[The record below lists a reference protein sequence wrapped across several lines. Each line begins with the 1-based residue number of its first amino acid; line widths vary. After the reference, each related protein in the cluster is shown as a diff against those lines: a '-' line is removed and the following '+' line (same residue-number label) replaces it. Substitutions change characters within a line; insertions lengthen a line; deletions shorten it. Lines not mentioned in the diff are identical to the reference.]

1 MSNYVESAAELVGK
15 TPLLK
20 LNGYSKK
27 AGVTEANIFGKLE
40 YLNPAGSVKDR
51 IALAMI
57 KDAEDKG
64 LLKPGATIIEPTS
77 GNTGIGIASVA
88 AAKGYRAIL
97 TLPDTIV
104 KVGDMSFIGMDN
116 LQAVISK
123 AQGINIV
130 VRDNVKIV
138 TDRSQLDSND
148 INNDDNNNNNNSNS
162 NSSNNT
168 NGGNTQGNDN
178 GDSSSSGNGDSGSSS
193 VGSGGA
199 IIDSDNNVIIDSS
212 NGTVIEE
219 NIDKNVGDSSATIS
233 GSDNK
238 KDNNKSTQAADSK
251 NDTGYKTTKKSSAP
265 KIIAYIVCVIVIIGL
280 AAGAIIFIKKK
291 RR

>member
-1 MSNYVESAAELVGK
+1 MKKILKSLLVCMVMIATVLLNNNYVKAEDTIEEYDGVK
-15 TPLLK
+15 YRVNNEQK
-20 LNGYSKK
+20 WASICGYSGD
-27 AGVTEANIFGKLE
+27 ATDLE
-40 YLNPAGSVKDR
+40 IPFMVGR
-51 IALAMI
+51 
-57 KDAEDKG
+57 G
-64 LLKPGATIIEPTS
+64 IIVS
-77 GNTGIGIASVA
+77 QIDDHAFDGCASV
-88 AAKGYRAIL
+88 RIL

-148 INNDDNNNNNNSNS
+148 INNDDNNNNNNSNN

-178 GDSSSSGNGDSGSSS
+178 GDSSSSGNGDRGSSS

-219 NIDKNVGDSSATIS
+219 NVDKSVGDSSATIS
-233 GSDNK
+233 SSDNK

-251 NDTGYKTTKKSSAP
+251 KETGSKIAKKSSAP
-265 KIIAYIVCVIVIIGL
+265 KIIAYIVCIIAIIAI
-280 AAGAIIFIKKK
+280 AAGAFILIKK
-291 RR
+291 RRR

>member
-1 MSNYVESAAELVGK
+1 M
-15 TPLLK
+15 
-20 LNGYSKK
+20 KK
-27 AGVTEANIFGKLE
+27 I
-40 YLNPAGSVKDR
+40 
-51 IALAMI
+51 I
-57 KDAEDKG
+57 KG
-64 LLKPGATIIEPTS
+64 LLVCMVMIATVLLNNNYVKAEDTIEVYDGVKYRVNNEQKWASICGYSGDATDLEIPFMVGRGIIVS
-77 GNTGIGIASVA
+77 QIDDHAFDGCSSV
-88 AAKGYRAIL
+88 RIL

-148 INNDDNNNNNNSNS
+148 INNDDNNSNN

-178 GDSSSSGNGDSGSSS
+178 GDSSLSGNSDSGSSS

-219 NIDKNVGDSSATIS
+219 NVDKNVGDSSATIS

-238 KDNNKSTQAADSK
+238 KDNNKSTQAADNK
-251 NDTGYKTTKKSSAP
+251 NETASKTTKKSSAP

>member
-1 MSNYVESAAELVGK
+1 M
-15 TPLLK
+15 
-20 LNGYSKK
+20 KK
-27 AGVTEANIFGKLE
+27 I
-40 YLNPAGSVKDR
+40 
-51 IALAMI
+51 I
-57 KDAEDKG
+57 KG
-64 LLKPGATIIEPTS
+64 LLVCMVMIATVLLNNNYVKAEDTIEVYDGVKYRVNNEQKWASICGYSGDATDLEIPFMVGRGIIVS
-77 GNTGIGIASVA
+77 QIDDHAFDGCSSV
-88 AAKGYRAIL
+88 RIL

-148 INNDDNNNNNNSNS
+148 INNDDNNSNN

-178 GDSSSSGNGDSGSSS
+178 GDSSLSGNSDSGSSS

-199 IIDSDNNVIIDSS
+199 IIDSDNNVIRDSS

-219 NIDKNVGDSSATIS
+219 NVDKNVGDSSATIS

-238 KDNNKSTQAADSK
+238 KDNNKSTQAADNK
-251 NDTGYKTTKKSSAP
+251 NETASKTTKKSSAP
-265 KIIAYIVCVIVIIGL
+265 KIIAYIVCIIVIIGL

>member
-1 MSNYVESAAELVGK
+1 MKKILKCLLVCMVIIATVLLNNNYVK
-15 TPLLK
+15 
-20 LNGYSKK
+20 
-27 AGVTEANIFGKLE
+27 
-40 YLNPAGSVKDR
+40 
-51 IALAMI
+51 
-57 KDAEDKG
+57 AEDTIEVYDGVKYRVNNEQKWASICG
-64 LLKPGATIIEPTS
+64 YTGDATDLEIPFMVGRGIIVS
-77 GNTGIGIASVA
+77 QIDDHAFDGCASV
-88 AAKGYRAIL
+88 RIL

-148 INNDDNNNNNNSNS
+148 INNDDNNSNN

-178 GDSSSSGNGDSGSSS
+178 GDSSLSGNSDSGSSS

-212 NGTVIEE
+212 NGTVIDE
-219 NIDKNVGDSSATIS
+219 NVDKNVGDSSATIS

-238 KDNNKSTQAADSK
+238 KDNNKSTQAADNK
-251 NDTGYKTTKKSSAP
+251 NETASKTTKKSSAP
-265 KIIAYIVCVIVIIGL
+265 KIIAYIVCIIVIIGL

>member
-1 MSNYVESAAELVGK
+1 MVMIATVLLNNNYVKAEDTIEVYDGVK
-15 TPLLK
+15 YRVNNEQK
-20 LNGYSKK
+20 WASICGYSGD
-27 AGVTEANIFGKLE
+27 ATDLE
-40 YLNPAGSVKDR
+40 IPFMVGR
-51 IALAMI
+51 
-57 KDAEDKG
+57 G
-64 LLKPGATIIEPTS
+64 IIVS
-77 GNTGIGIASVA
+77 QIDDHAFDGCASV
-88 AAKGYRAIL
+88 RIL

-148 INNDDNNNNNNSNS
+148 INNDDNNNNNNNSNS

-168 NGGNTQGNDN
+168 NGGNTQGDDN
-178 GDSSSSGNGDSGSSS
+178 GDSSSSGNGDSGSGS

>member
-1 MSNYVESAAELVGK
+1 M
-15 TPLLK
+15 
-20 LNGYSKK
+20 KK
-27 AGVTEANIFGKLE
+27 I
-40 YLNPAGSVKDR
+40 
-51 IALAMI
+51 I
-57 KDAEDKG
+57 KG
-64 LLKPGATIIEPTS
+64 LLVCMVMIATVLLNNNYVKAEDTIEVYDGVKYRVNNEQKWASICGYSGDATDLEIPFMVGRGIIVS
-77 GNTGIGIASVA
+77 QIDDHAFDGCSSV
-88 AAKGYRAIL
+88 RIL

-148 INNDDNNNNNNSNS
+148 INNDDNNSNN

-178 GDSSSSGNGDSGSSS
+178 GDSSLSGNSDSGSSS

-219 NIDKNVGDSSATIS
+219 NVDKNVGDSSATIS

-238 KDNNKSTQAADSK
+238 KDNNKSTQVADNK
-251 NDTGYKTTKKSSAP
+251 NETASKTTKKSSAP
-265 KIIAYIVCVIVIIGL
+265 KIIAYIVCIIVIIGL

>member
-1 MSNYVESAAELVGK
+1 M
-15 TPLLK
+15 
-20 LNGYSKK
+20 KK
-27 AGVTEANIFGKLE
+27 I
-40 YLNPAGSVKDR
+40 
-51 IALAMI
+51 I
-57 KDAEDKG
+57 KG
-64 LLKPGATIIEPTS
+64 LLVCMVMIATVLLNNNYVKAEDTIEVYDGVKYRVNNEQKWASICGYSGDATDLEIPFMVGRGIIVS
-77 GNTGIGIASVA
+77 QIDDHAFDGCSSV
-88 AAKGYRAIL
+88 RIL

-148 INNDDNNNNNNSNS
+148 INNDDNNSNN

-178 GDSSSSGNGDSGSSS
+178 GDSSLSGNSDSGSSS

-219 NIDKNVGDSSATIS
+219 NVDKNVGDSSATIS

-238 KDNNKSTQAADSK
+238 KDNNKSTQAAENK
-251 NDTGYKTTKKSSAP
+251 NETASKTTKKSSAP

>member
-1 MSNYVESAAELVGK
+1 MKKILKSLLVCMVMIATVLLNNNYVKAEDTIEVYEGVK
-15 TPLLK
+15 YRVNNEQK
-20 LNGYSKK
+20 WASICGYSGD
-27 AGVTEANIFGKLE
+27 ATDLE
-40 YLNPAGSVKDR
+40 IPFMVGR
-51 IALAMI
+51 
-57 KDAEDKG
+57 G
-64 LLKPGATIIEPTS
+64 IIVS
-77 GNTGIGIASVA
+77 QIDDHAFDGCASV
-88 AAKGYRAIL
+88 RIL

-233 GSDNK
+233 SSDNK

-251 NDTGYKTTKKSSAP
+251 NETGSKTTKKSSAP

>member
-1 MSNYVESAAELVGK
+1 MKKILKSLLVCMVMIATVLLNNNYVKAEDTIEVYNGVK
-15 TPLLK
+15 YRVNNEQK
-20 LNGYSKK
+20 WASICGYSGD
-27 AGVTEANIFGKLE
+27 ATDLE
-40 YLNPAGSVKDR
+40 IPFMVGR
-51 IALAMI
+51 
-57 KDAEDKG
+57 G
-64 LLKPGATIIEPTS
+64 IIVS
-77 GNTGIGIASVA
+77 QIDDHAFDGCASV
-88 AAKGYRAIL
+88 RIL

-148 INNDDNNNNNNSNS
+148 INNDDNNNNNNSNN

-178 GDSSSSGNGDSGSSS
+178 GDSSSSGNGDRGSSS

-219 NIDKNVGDSSATIS
+219 NVDKSVGDSSATIS
-233 GSDNK
+233 SSDNK

-251 NDTGYKTTKKSSAP
+251 KETGSKIAKKSSAP
-265 KIIAYIVCVIVIIGL
+265 KIIAYIVCIIAIIAI
-280 AAGAIIFIKKK
+280 AAGAFILIKK
-291 RR
+291 RRR

>member
-1 MSNYVESAAELVGK
+1 MVMIATVLLNNNYVKAEDTIEVYDGVK
-15 TPLLK
+15 YRVNNEQK
-20 LNGYSKK
+20 WASICGYSGD
-27 AGVTEANIFGKLE
+27 ATDLE
-40 YLNPAGSVKDR
+40 IPFMVGRGIIVSQIDDHAFDGCSSVR
-51 IALAMI
+51 
-57 KDAEDKG
+57 
-64 LLKPGATIIEPTS
+64 
-77 GNTGIGIASVA
+77 
-88 AAKGYRAIL
+88 IL

-148 INNDDNNNNNNSNS
+148 INNDDNNSNN

-178 GDSSSSGNGDSGSSS
+178 GDSSLSGNSDSGSSS

-219 NIDKNVGDSSATIS
+219 NVDKNVGDSSATIS

-238 KDNNKSTQAADSK
+238 KDNNKSTQAADNK
-251 NDTGYKTTKKSSAP
+251 NETASKTTKKSSAP
-265 KIIAYIVCVIVIIGL
+265 KIIAYIVCLSLIHI
-280 AAGAIIFIKKK
+280 
-291 RR
+291 

>member
-1 MSNYVESAAELVGK
+1 MKKILKSLLVCMAMIATVLLSNSYVKAEDTIEVYDGVK
-15 TPLLK
+15 YRVNNEQK
-20 LNGYSKK
+20 WASICGYSGD
-27 AGVTEANIFGKLE
+27 ATDLE
-40 YLNPAGSVKDR
+40 IPFMVGRGIIVSQIDDHAFDGCSSVR
-51 IALAMI
+51 
-57 KDAEDKG
+57 
-64 LLKPGATIIEPTS
+64 
-77 GNTGIGIASVA
+77 
-88 AAKGYRAIL
+88 IL

-148 INNDDNNNNNNSNS
+148 INNDDNNNNNNSNN

-178 GDSSSSGNGDSGSSS
+178 GDSSSSGNGDRGSGS

>member
-1 MSNYVESAAELVGK
+1 MKKILKSLFVCMVMIATVLLNNNYVKAEDTIEVYDGVK
-15 TPLLK
+15 YRVNNEQK
-20 LNGYSKK
+20 WASICGYSGD
-27 AGVTEANIFGKLE
+27 ATDLE
-40 YLNPAGSVKDR
+40 IPFMVGR
-51 IALAMI
+51 
-57 KDAEDKG
+57 G
-64 LLKPGATIIEPTS
+64 IIVS
-77 GNTGIGIASVA
+77 QIDDHAFDGCASV
-88 AAKGYRAIL
+88 RIL

-148 INNDDNNNNNNSNS
+148 INNDDNNNNNNSNN
-162 NSSNNT
+162 NSSNNA

-178 GDSSSSGNGDSGSSS
+178 SNSSSSSNGDSGSSS

-212 NGTVIEE
+212 NGIVIEE

-238 KDNNKSTQAADSK
+238 KDNNKSTQADDNK
-251 NDTGYKTTKKSSAP
+251 NETGSKTTKKSSAP

>member
-1 MSNYVESAAELVGK
+1 MKKIIKGFLVCMVMIATVLLNNNYVKAEDTIEVYDGVK
-15 TPLLK
+15 YRVNNEQK
-20 LNGYSKK
+20 WASICGYSGD
-27 AGVTEANIFGKLE
+27 ATDLE
-40 YLNPAGSVKDR
+40 IPFMVGRGIIVSQIDDHAFDGCSSVR
-51 IALAMI
+51 
-57 KDAEDKG
+57 
-64 LLKPGATIIEPTS
+64 
-77 GNTGIGIASVA
+77 
-88 AAKGYRAIL
+88 IL

-148 INNDDNNNNNNSNS
+148 INNDDNNSNN

-178 GDSSSSGNGDSGSSS
+178 GDSSLSGNSDSGSSS

-219 NIDKNVGDSSATIS
+219 NVDKNVGDSSATIS

-238 KDNNKSTQAADSK
+238 KDNNKSTQAADNK
-251 NDTGYKTTKKSSAP
+251 NETASKTTKKSSAP

>member
-1 MSNYVESAAELVGK
+1 MVIIATVLLNNSYVKAEDTIEVYDGVK
-15 TPLLK
+15 YRVNNEQK
-20 LNGYSKK
+20 WASICGYSGD
-27 AGVTEANIFGKLE
+27 ATDLE
-40 YLNPAGSVKDR
+40 IPFMVGR
-51 IALAMI
+51 
-57 KDAEDKG
+57 G
-64 LLKPGATIIEPTS
+64 IIVS
-77 GNTGIGIASVA
+77 QIDDHAFDGCASV
-88 AAKGYRAIL
+88 RIL

-130 VRDNVKIV
+130 VRENVKIV

-148 INNDDNNNNNNSNS
+148 INNDDNNNSNN
-162 NSSNNT
+162 NSSNNA

-178 GDSSSSGNGDSGSSS
+178 GNSSSSGNGSSGSSS

-265 KIIAYIVCVIVIIGL
+265 KIIAYIICVIVIIGL

>member
-1 MSNYVESAAELVGK
+1 MKKILRSLLVCMVMIATVLLNNNYVKAEDTIEVYDGVK
-15 TPLLK
+15 YRVNNEQK
-20 LNGYSKK
+20 WASICGYSGD
-27 AGVTEANIFGKLE
+27 AADLE
-40 YLNPAGSVKDR
+40 IPFMVGR
-51 IALAMI
+51 
-57 KDAEDKG
+57 G
-64 LLKPGATIIEPTS
+64 IIVS
-77 GNTGIGIASVA
+77 QIDDHAFDGCASV
-88 AAKGYRAIL
+88 RIL

-138 TDRSQLDSND
+138 TDRSQLDNND
-148 INNDDNNNNNNSNS
+148 INNDDNNNNNNNNS

-178 GDSSSSGNGDSGSSS
+178 GNSSSSGKGNSGSGS

-199 IIDSDNNVIIDSS
+199 VIDSDNNVIIDSS

-219 NIDKNVGDSSATIS
+219 NVDKNVGDSGATIS

-238 KDNNKSTQAADSK
+238 KDNNKSTQAADNK
-251 NDTGYKTTKKSSAP
+251 NETGSKTTKKSSAP

>member
-1 MSNYVESAAELVGK
+1 M
-15 TPLLK
+15 
-20 LNGYSKK
+20 KK
-27 AGVTEANIFGKLE
+27 I
-40 YLNPAGSVKDR
+40 
-51 IALAMI
+51 I
-57 KDAEDKG
+57 KG
-64 LLKPGATIIEPTS
+64 LLVCMVMIATVLLNNNYVKAEDTIEVYDGVKYRVNNEQKWASICGYS
-77 GNTGIGIASVA
+77 GDATDLEIPFIVSQIDDHAFDGCSSV
-88 AAKGYRAIL
+88 RIL

-148 INNDDNNNNNNSNS
+148 INNDDNNSNN

-178 GDSSSSGNGDSGSSS
+178 GDSSLSGNSDSGSSS

-219 NIDKNVGDSSATIS
+219 NVDKNVGDSSATIS

-238 KDNNKSTQAADSK
+238 KDNNKSTQAADNK
-251 NDTGYKTTKKSSAP
+251 NETASKTTKKSSAP
-265 KIIAYIVCVIVIIGL
+265 KIIAYIVCIIVIIGL

>member
-1 MSNYVESAAELVGK
+1 MKKILKSLLVCMVMIATVLLNDNYVKAEDTIEEYDGVK
-15 TPLLK
+15 YRVNNEQK
-20 LNGYSKK
+20 WASICGYSGD
-27 AGVTEANIFGKLE
+27 ATDLE
-40 YLNPAGSVKDR
+40 IPFMVGR
-51 IALAMI
+51 
-57 KDAEDKG
+57 G
-64 LLKPGATIIEPTS
+64 IIVS
-77 GNTGIGIASVA
+77 QIDDHAFDGCASV
-88 AAKGYRAIL
+88 RIL

-148 INNDDNNNNNNSNS
+148 INNDDNNNNNNNSNS

-178 GDSSSSGNGDSGSSS
+178 GDSGSGS

-219 NIDKNVGDSSATIS
+219 NVDKNIGDSSATVS
-233 GSDNK
+233 SSDNK
-238 KDNNKSTQAADSK
+238 KDNNKSTQAADNK
-251 NDTGYKTTKKSSAP
+251 NETGSKTTKKSSAP

>member
-1 MSNYVESAAELVGK
+1 MKKILKSLLVCMVMIATVLLNNDYVKAEDTIEVYDGVK
-15 TPLLK
+15 YRVNNEQK
-20 LNGYSKK
+20 WASICGYSGD
-27 AGVTEANIFGKLE
+27 ATDLE
-40 YLNPAGSVKDR
+40 IPFMVGRGIIVSQIDDHAFDGCSSVR
-51 IALAMI
+51 
-57 KDAEDKG
+57 
-64 LLKPGATIIEPTS
+64 
-77 GNTGIGIASVA
+77 
-88 AAKGYRAIL
+88 IL

-148 INNDDNNNNNNSNS
+148 INNGDNNNNNNSNN
-162 NSSNNT
+162 NSSNNA

-233 GSDNK
+233 SSDNK
-238 KDNNKSTQAADSK
+238 KDNNKLTQVGDSK
-251 NDTGYKTTKKSSAP
+251 NETGSKTTKKSSAP

>member
-1 MSNYVESAAELVGK
+1 MKKILKSLLVCMVMIATVLLNDNYVKAEDTIEEYDGVK
-15 TPLLK
+15 YRVNNEQK
-20 LNGYSKK
+20 WASICGYSGD
-27 AGVTEANIFGKLE
+27 ATDLE
-40 YLNPAGSVKDR
+40 IPFMVGR
-51 IALAMI
+51 
-57 KDAEDKG
+57 G
-64 LLKPGATIIEPTS
+64 IIVS
-77 GNTGIGIASVA
+77 QIDDHAFDGCASV
-88 AAKGYRAIL
+88 RIL

-148 INNDDNNNNNNSNS
+148 INNDDNNNNNNNSNS

-178 GDSSSSGNGDSGSSS
+178 GDSGSGS

-219 NIDKNVGDSSATIS
+219 NVDKNIGDSSATVS
-233 GSDNK
+233 SSDNK
-238 KDNNKSTQAADSK
+238 KDNNKSTQAADNK
-251 NDTGYKTTKKSSAP
+251 NETGSKTTKKSSAP
-265 KIIAYIVCVIVIIGL
+265 KIIAYIICVIVIIGL

>member
-1 MSNYVESAAELVGK
+1 MKKIIKSLLVCMVMIATVLLNNNYVKAEDTIEVYDGVK
-15 TPLLK
+15 YRVNNEQK
-20 LNGYSKK
+20 WASICGYSGD
-27 AGVTEANIFGKLE
+27 ATDLE
-40 YLNPAGSVKDR
+40 IPFMVGR
-51 IALAMI
+51 
-57 KDAEDKG
+57 G
-64 LLKPGATIIEPTS
+64 IIVS
-77 GNTGIGIASVA
+77 QIDDHAFDGCASV
-88 AAKGYRAIL
+88 RIL

-148 INNDDNNNNNNSNS
+148 INNDDNNSNN

-178 GDSSSSGNGDSGSSS
+178 GDSSSSGNSDSGSSS

-219 NIDKNVGDSSATIS
+219 NVDKNVGDSSATIS

-238 KDNNKSTQAADSK
+238 KDNNKSTQAADNK
-251 NDTGYKTTKKSSAP
+251 NETASKTTKKSSAP

>member
-1 MSNYVESAAELVGK
+1 MKKILKSLLVCMVMIATVLLNNNYVKAEDTIEVYDGVK
-15 TPLLK
+15 YRVNNEQK
-20 LNGYSKK
+20 WASICGYSGD
-27 AGVTEANIFGKLE
+27 ATDLE
-40 YLNPAGSVKDR
+40 IPFMVGR
-51 IALAMI
+51 
-57 KDAEDKG
+57 G
-64 LLKPGATIIEPTS
+64 IIVS
-77 GNTGIGIASVA
+77 QIDDHAFDGCASV
-88 AAKGYRAIL
+88 RIL

-178 GDSSSSGNGDSGSSS
+178 GDSSSSGNGNRGSSS

-233 GSDNK
+233 SSDNK
-238 KDNNKSTQAADSK
+238 KDNNKSTQADDNK
-251 NDTGYKTTKKSSAP
+251 NETGSKTTKKSSAP

>member
-1 MSNYVESAAELVGK
+1 MKKILKSLLVCMVMIATVLLNNSYVKAEDTIEVYDGVK
-15 TPLLK
+15 YRVNNEQK
-20 LNGYSKK
+20 WASICGYSGD
-27 AGVTEANIFGKLE
+27 ATDLE
-40 YLNPAGSVKDR
+40 IPFMVGR
-51 IALAMI
+51 
-57 KDAEDKG
+57 G
-64 LLKPGATIIEPTS
+64 IIVS
-77 GNTGIGIASVA
+77 QIDDHAFDGCASV
-88 AAKGYRAIL
+88 RIL

-238 KDNNKSTQAADSK
+238 KDNNKSTQVADSK
-251 NDTGYKTTKKSSAP
+251 NETASKTTKKSSAP

>member
-1 MSNYVESAAELVGK
+1 MKKILKSLLVCMVMIATVLLNNNYVKAEDTIEVYDGVK
-15 TPLLK
+15 YRVNNEQK
-20 LNGYSKK
+20 WASICGYSGD
-27 AGVTEANIFGKLE
+27 ATDLE
-40 YLNPAGSVKDR
+40 IPFMVGRGIIVSQIDDHAFDGCPSVR
-51 IALAMI
+51 
-57 KDAEDKG
+57 
-64 LLKPGATIIEPTS
+64 
-77 GNTGIGIASVA
+77 
-88 AAKGYRAIL
+88 IL

-148 INNDDNNNNNNSNS
+148 INNDDNNSNN

-178 GDSSSSGNGDSGSSS
+178 GDSSLSGNSDSGSSS

-199 IIDSDNNVIIDSS
+199 IIDSNNNVIIDSS
-212 NGTVIEE
+212 NGTVIDE
-219 NIDKNVGDSSATIS
+219 NVDKNVGDSSATIS

-238 KDNNKSTQAADSK
+238 KDNNKSTQAADNK
-251 NDTGYKTTKKSSAP
+251 NETASKTTKKSSAP
-265 KIIAYIVCVIVIIGL
+265 KIIAYIVCIIVIIGL

>member
-1 MSNYVESAAELVGK
+1 MKKILKSLLVCMVMIATVLLNNNYVKAEDTIEVYDGVK
-15 TPLLK
+15 YRVNNEQK
-20 LNGYSKK
+20 WASICGYSGD
-27 AGVTEANIFGKLE
+27 ATDLE
-40 YLNPAGSVKDR
+40 IPFMVGR
-51 IALAMI
+51 
-57 KDAEDKG
+57 G
-64 LLKPGATIIEPTS
+64 IIVS
-77 GNTGIGIASVA
+77 QIDDHAFDGCASV
-88 AAKGYRAIL
+88 RIL

-148 INNDDNNNNNNSNS
+148 INNDDNNSNN

-178 GDSSSSGNGDSGSSS
+178 GDSSSSGNSDSGSSS

-219 NIDKNVGDSSATIS
+219 NVDKNVGDSSATIS

-238 KDNNKSTQAADSK
+238 KDNNKSTQADDNK
-251 NDTGYKTTKKSSAP
+251 NETGSKTTKKSSAP
-265 KIIAYIVCVIVIIGL
+265 KIIAYIVCIIVIIGL

>member
-1 MSNYVESAAELVGK
+1 MKKILKCLLVCMVIIATVLLNNSYVKAEDTIEVYDGVK
-15 TPLLK
+15 YRVNNEQK
-20 LNGYSKK
+20 WASICGYSGD
-27 AGVTEANIFGKLE
+27 ATDLE
-40 YLNPAGSVKDR
+40 IPFMVGR
-51 IALAMI
+51 
-57 KDAEDKG
+57 G
-64 LLKPGATIIEPTS
+64 IIVS
-77 GNTGIGIASVA
+77 QIDDHAFDGCASV
-88 AAKGYRAIL
+88 RIL

-130 VRDNVKIV
+130 VRENVKIV

-148 INNDDNNNNNNSNS
+148 INNDDNNNSNN
-162 NSSNNT
+162 NSSNNA

-178 GDSSSSGNGDSGSSS
+178 GNSSSSGNGSSGSSS

-238 KDNNKSTQAADSK
+238 KDNNKSTQADDNKNGTGSK
-251 NDTGYKTTKKSSAP
+251 TAKKSSAP
-265 KIIAYIVCVIVIIGL
+265 KIIAYIICVIVIIGL

>member
-1 MSNYVESAAELVGK
+1 M
-15 TPLLK
+15 
-20 LNGYSKK
+20 KK
-27 AGVTEANIFGKLE
+27 I
-40 YLNPAGSVKDR
+40 
-51 IALAMI
+51 I
-57 KDAEDKG
+57 KG
-64 LLKPGATIIEPTS
+64 LLVCMVMIATVLLNNNYVKAEDTIEVYDGVKYRVNNEQKWASICGYSGDATDLEIPFMVGRGIIVS
-77 GNTGIGIASVA
+77 QIDDHAFDGCSSV
-88 AAKGYRAIL
+88 RIL

-148 INNDDNNNNNNSNS
+148 INNDDNNSNN

-178 GDSSSSGNGDSGSSS
+178 GDSSLSGNSDSGSSS

-219 NIDKNVGDSSATIS
+219 NVDKNVSDSSATIS

-238 KDNNKSTQAADSK
+238 KDNNKSTQAADNK
-251 NDTGYKTTKKSSAP
+251 NETASKTTKKSSAP
-265 KIIAYIVCVIVIIGL
+265 KIIAYIVCIIVIIGL

>member
-1 MSNYVESAAELVGK
+1 MKKILKSLLVCMVMIATVLLNNNYVKAEDTIEVYDGVK
-15 TPLLK
+15 YRVNNEQK
-20 LNGYSKK
+20 WASICGYS
-27 AGVTEANIFGKLE
+27 GDVTDLE
-40 YLNPAGSVKDR
+40 IPFMVGR
-51 IALAMI
+51 
-57 KDAEDKG
+57 G
-64 LLKPGATIIEPTS
+64 IIVS
-77 GNTGIGIASVA
+77 QIDDHAFDGCASV
-88 AAKGYRAIL
+88 RIL

-148 INNDDNNNNNNSNS
+148 INNDDNNNSNNNSNS
-162 NSSNNT
+162 NSSN
-168 NGGNTQGNDN
+168 
-178 GDSSSSGNGDSGSSS
+178 
-193 VGSGGA
+193 
-199 IIDSDNNVIIDSS
+199 
-212 NGTVIEE
+212 GTVIEE
-219 NIDKNVGDSSATIS
+219 NVDKNVGDSSATIS

-238 KDNNKSTQAADSK
+238 KDNNKSTQADANK
-251 NDTGYKTTKKSSAP
+251 NETGSKTTKKSSAP

-280 AAGAIIFIKKK
+280 VAGAIIFIKKK

>member
-1 MSNYVESAAELVGK
+1 M
-15 TPLLK
+15 
-20 LNGYSKK
+20 KK
-27 AGVTEANIFGKLE
+27 I
-40 YLNPAGSVKDR
+40 
-51 IALAMI
+51 I
-57 KDAEDKG
+57 KG
-64 LLKPGATIIEPTS
+64 LLVCMVMIATVLLNNNYVKAEDTIEVYDGVKYRVNNEQKWASICGYSGDATDLEIPFMVGRGIIVS
-77 GNTGIGIASVA
+77 QIDDHAFDGCSSV
-88 AAKGYRAIL
+88 RIL

-104 KVGDMSFIGMDN
+104 KVGNMSFIGMDN

-148 INNDDNNNNNNSNS
+148 INNDDNNSNN

-178 GDSSSSGNGDSGSSS
+178 GDSSLSGNSDSGSSS

-219 NIDKNVGDSSATIS
+219 NVDKNVGDSSATIS

-238 KDNNKSTQAADSK
+238 KDNNKSTQAADNK
-251 NDTGYKTTKKSSAP
+251 NETASKTTKKSSAP
-265 KIIAYIVCVIVIIGL
+265 KIIAYIVCIIVIIGL

>member
-1 MSNYVESAAELVGK
+1 MVMIATVLLNNNYVKAEDTIEVYDGVK
-15 TPLLK
+15 YRVNNEQK
-20 LNGYSKK
+20 WASICGYSGD
-27 AGVTEANIFGKLE
+27 ATDLE
-40 YLNPAGSVKDR
+40 IPFMVGRGIIVSQIDDHAFDGCSSVR
-51 IALAMI
+51 
-57 KDAEDKG
+57 
-64 LLKPGATIIEPTS
+64 
-77 GNTGIGIASVA
+77 
-88 AAKGYRAIL
+88 IL

-168 NGGNTQGNDN
+168 NGGNTHGNDN
-178 GDSSSSGNGDSGSSS
+178 DDSSSSGNGDSGSGS

-212 NGTVIEE
+212 NGTVIGE
-219 NIDKNVGDSSATIS
+219 NVDKNVGDSSTTIS
-233 GSDNK
+233 SSDNK
-238 KDNNKSTQAADSK
+238 KDNNKSTQAADNK
-251 NDTGYKTTKKSSAP
+251 NETGSKTTKKSSAP

>member
-1 MSNYVESAAELVGK
+1 MKKILKSLLVCMVMIATVLLNNNYVKAEDTIEVYDGVK
-15 TPLLK
+15 YRVNNEQK
-20 LNGYSKK
+20 WASICGYSGD
-27 AGVTEANIFGKLE
+27 ATDLE
-40 YLNPAGSVKDR
+40 IPFMVGRGIIVSQIDDHAFDGCSSVR
-51 IALAMI
+51 
-57 KDAEDKG
+57 
-64 LLKPGATIIEPTS
+64 
-77 GNTGIGIASVA
+77 
-88 AAKGYRAIL
+88 IL

-148 INNDDNNNNNNSNS
+148 INNDDNNSNN

-178 GDSSSSGNGDSGSSS
+178 GDSSSSGNSDSGSSS

-219 NIDKNVGDSSATIS
+219 NVDKNVGDSSATIS
-233 GSDNK
+233 GADNK
-238 KDNNKSTQAADSK
+238 KDNNKSTQAADNK
-251 NDTGYKTTKKSSAP
+251 NETASKTTKKSSAP
-265 KIIAYIVCVIVIIGL
+265 KIIAYIVCIMVIIGL

>member
-1 MSNYVESAAELVGK
+1 MVMIATVLLNNNYVKAEDTIEVYDGVK
-15 TPLLK
+15 YRVNNEQK
-20 LNGYSKK
+20 WASICGYSGD
-27 AGVTEANIFGKLE
+27 ATDLE
-40 YLNPAGSVKDR
+40 IPFMVGRGIIVSQIDDHAFDGCSSVR
-51 IALAMI
+51 
-57 KDAEDKG
+57 
-64 LLKPGATIIEPTS
+64 
-77 GNTGIGIASVA
+77 
-88 AAKGYRAIL
+88 IL

-148 INNDDNNNNNNSNS
+148 INNDDNNSNN

-178 GDSSSSGNGDSGSSS
+178 GDSSLSGNSDSGSSS

-219 NIDKNVGDSSATIS
+219 NVDKNVGDSSATIS

-238 KDNNKSTQAADSK
+238 KDNNKSTQSADNK
-251 NDTGYKTTKKSSAP
+251 NETASKTTKKSSAP
-265 KIIAYIVCVIVIIGL
+265 KIIAYIVCIIVIIGL

>member
-1 MSNYVESAAELVGK
+1 MVMIATVLLNNNYVKAEDTIEVYDGVK
-15 TPLLK
+15 YRVNNEQK
-20 LNGYSKK
+20 WASICGYSGD
-27 AGVTEANIFGKLE
+27 ATDLE
-40 YLNPAGSVKDR
+40 IPFMVGRGIIVSQIDDHAFDGCSSVR
-51 IALAMI
+51 
-57 KDAEDKG
+57 
-64 LLKPGATIIEPTS
+64 
-77 GNTGIGIASVA
+77 
-88 AAKGYRAIL
+88 IL

-130 VRDNVKIV
+130 VRDNVMIV

-148 INNDDNNNNNNSNS
+148 INNDDNNNNNS

-168 NGGNTQGNDN
+168 NGGNTHGNDN
-178 GDSSSSGNGDSGSSS
+178 DDSSSSGNGDSGSGS

-219 NIDKNVGDSSATIS
+219 NVDKNVGDSSTTIS
-233 GSDNK
+233 SSDNN
-238 KDNNKSTQAADSK
+238 KDNNKSTQAADNK
-251 NDTGYKTTKKSSAP
+251 NETGSKTTKKSSAP

>member
-1 MSNYVESAAELVGK
+1 M
-15 TPLLK
+15 
-20 LNGYSKK
+20 KK
-27 AGVTEANIFGKLE
+27 I
-40 YLNPAGSVKDR
+40 
-51 IALAMI
+51 I
-57 KDAEDKG
+57 KG
-64 LLKPGATIIEPTS
+64 LLVCMVMIATVLLNNNYVKAEDTIEVYDGVKYRVNNEQKWASICGYSGDATDLEIPFMVGRGIIVS
-77 GNTGIGIASVA
+77 QIDDHAFDGCSSV
-88 AAKGYRAIL
+88 RIL

-148 INNDDNNNNNNSNS
+148 INNDDNNSNN

-178 GDSSSSGNGDSGSSS
+178 GDSSLSGNSDSGSSS

-219 NIDKNVGDSSATIS
+219 NVYKNVGDSSATIS

-238 KDNNKSTQAADSK
+238 KDNNKSTQAADNK
-251 NDTGYKTTKKSSAP
+251 NETASKTTKKSSAP
-265 KIIAYIVCVIVIIGL
+265 KIIAYIVCIIVIIGL

>member
-1 MSNYVESAAELVGK
+1 MVMIATVLLNNNYVKAEDTIEVYDGVK
-15 TPLLK
+15 YRVNNEQK
-20 LNGYSKK
+20 WASICGYSGD
-27 AGVTEANIFGKLE
+27 ATDLE
-40 YLNPAGSVKDR
+40 IPFMVGRGIIVSQIDDHAFDGCSSVR
-51 IALAMI
+51 
-57 KDAEDKG
+57 
-64 LLKPGATIIEPTS
+64 
-77 GNTGIGIASVA
+77 
-88 AAKGYRAIL
+88 IL

-162 NSSNNT
+162 NSSNNA

-178 GDSSSSGNGDSGSSS
+178 GNSSSSGNGSSGSSS

-238 KDNNKSTQAADSK
+238 KDNNKSTQADDNK
-251 NDTGYKTTKKSSAP
+251 NETGSKTTKKFSAP

>member
-1 MSNYVESAAELVGK
+1 M
-15 TPLLK
+15 
-20 LNGYSKK
+20 KK
-27 AGVTEANIFGKLE
+27 I
-40 YLNPAGSVKDR
+40 
-51 IALAMI
+51 I
-57 KDAEDKG
+57 KG
-64 LLKPGATIIEPTS
+64 LLVCMVMIATVLLNNNYVKAEDTIEVYDGVKYRVNNEQKWASICGYSGDATDLEIPFMVGRGIIVS
-77 GNTGIGIASVA
+77 QIDDHAFDGCSSV
-88 AAKGYRAIL
+88 RIL

-148 INNDDNNNNNNSNS
+148 INNDDNNSNN

-178 GDSSSSGNGDSGSSS
+178 GDSSLSGNSDSGSSS

-219 NIDKNVGDSSATIS
+219 NVDKNVGDSSATIS

-238 KDNNKSTQAADSK
+238 KDNNKSTQVADSK
-251 NDTGYKTTKKSSAP
+251 NETASKTTKKSSAP
-265 KIIAYIVCVIVIIGL
+265 KIIAYIVCIIVIIGL

>member
-1 MSNYVESAAELVGK
+1 M
-15 TPLLK
+15 
-20 LNGYSKK
+20 KK
-27 AGVTEANIFGKLE
+27 I
-40 YLNPAGSVKDR
+40 
-51 IALAMI
+51 I
-57 KDAEDKG
+57 KG
-64 LLKPGATIIEPTS
+64 LLVCMVMIATVLLNNNYVKAEDTIEVYDGVKYRVNNEQKWASICGYSGDATDLEIPFMVGRGIIVS
-77 GNTGIGIASVA
+77 QIDDHAFDGCSSV
-88 AAKGYRAIL
+88 RIL

-148 INNDDNNNNNNSNS
+148 INNDDNNSNN

-178 GDSSSSGNGDSGSSS
+178 GDSSLSGNSDSGSSS

-219 NIDKNVGDSSATIS
+219 NVDKNVGDSSATIS

-238 KDNNKSTQAADSK
+238 KDNNKSTQAADNK
-251 NDTGYKTTKKSSAP
+251 NETASKTTKKSSAP
-265 KIIAYIVCVIVIIGL
+265 KIIAYIVCIIVIIGL
-280 AAGAIIFIKKK
+280 AAGAIIFV
-291 RR
+291 